1 MPGLVNT
8 VHLRTLQRA
17 LETLG
22 SKERLA
28 AALGIEVADFEAYM
42 AGKEIVPTPVFIA
55 ALDIVALRSGHAR
68 KPER

>member
-17 LETLG
+17 LETP
-22 SKERLA
+22 
-28 AALGIEVADFEAYM
+28 YM
-42 AGKEIVPTPVFIA
+42 AGKEIVPIPVFIA
-55 ALDIVALRSGHAR
+55 ALDIVALRNGHAR